1 MCRKVV
7 QENRFIKFTRKGV
20 FLTEATT
27 VVSALTS
34 AFSTVASDALSAVQG
49 ILPIALPVLGAI
61 IVVGIGIKIFKK
73 VAGR

>member
-1 MCRKVV
+1 M
-7 QENRFIKFTRKGV
+7 
-20 FLTEATT
+20 TEATT

-34 AFSTVASDALSAVQG
+34 AFSTVASDALSAIQG